1 MISTEML
8 ENEYKTAWESVENAR
23 MAYEMAKRNFY
34 DVAGLLMEQ
43 YMIKNVDVLERLK
56 NSDTP
61 TI

>member
-23 MAYEMAKRNFY
+23 IAYEMAKRNFY

-43 YMIKNVDVLERLK
+43 YMLKNVDVLERLK
-56 NSDTP
+56 DCDTP

>member
-43 YMIKNVDVLERLK
+43 YMLKNVDVLERLK

>member
-23 MAYEMAKRNFY
+23 TAYVMAKRNFY

-43 YMIKNVDVLERLK
+43 YMIKNVDVLE
-56 NSDTP
+56 
-61 TI
+61 

>member
-1 MISTEML
+1 
-8 ENEYKTAWESVENAR
+8 
-23 MAYEMAKRNFY
+23 MAKRNFY

-43 YMIKNVDVLERLK
+43 YMLKNVDVLERLK

>member
-8 ENEYKTAWESVENAR
+8 EIEYKTAWESVENAR
-23 MAYEMAKRNFY
+23 IAYEMAKRNFY

-56 NSDTP
+56 SCDTP